1 MKEKILQAL
10 KTKYSNFGL
19 SEKAFDGVAENLSQ
33 TVKEE
38 ANIEAAVAGVEW
50 VLKTMQAESDRERG
64 AKAQLEAQL
73 EELKKKQSTKID
85 QPKEPAPKGEEVP
98 AWAKAILEENKA
110 LKEAFA
116 SLQTSSIS
124 KTRAESLE
132 SILEGTSEIFS
143 KATKSS
149 FELLKD
155 ADDEKFASWLENIKE
170 TAQED
175 VTRQASYVP
184 GSARSQ
190 KNPSDMPS
198 SSDVESAYKYL
209 KGE

>member
-1 MKEKILQAL
+1 MKKKILQAL
-10 KTKYSNFGL
+10 KTKYPNFGL
-19 SEKAFDGVAENLSQ
+19 SDKAFDGVAENLSQ

-50 VLKTMQAESDRERG
+50 MLKTIQAESDRERG
-64 AKAQLEAQL
+64 AKAQLEKEL
-73 EELKKKQSTKID
+73 EELKGKQPAKKD
-85 QPKEPAPKGEEVP
+85 EPKEPVPGGEEVP
-98 AWAKAILEENKA
+98 EWAKTILKESEA

-116 SLQTSSIS
+116 ALKTSSVS

-132 SILEGTSEIFS
+132 SILKGTSETFS

-155 ADDEKFASWLENIKE
+155 ADDEKFASWMENIKA

-184 GSARSQ
+184 GSGKKTETKVS
-190 KNPSDMPS
+190 
-198 SSDVESAYKYL
+198 EEEL
-209 KGE
+209 KTMAKML

>member
-38 ANIEAAVAGVEW
+38 ANIETAVAGVEW

-73 EELKKKQSTKID
+73 VELKKKQSGKKDKTK
-85 QPKEPAPKGEEVP
+85 ESTLEEEEAP
-98 AWAKAILEENKA
+98 AWAKTILEENKA
-110 LKEAFA
+110 LKEAFTN
-116 SLQTSSIS
+116 LQTSSIS

-132 SILEGTSEIFS
+132 SILKGTSETFS

-155 ADDEKFASWLENIKE
+155 ADDEKFSSWLENIKE

-184 GSARSQ
+184 GSGKKTETKVS
-190 KNPSDMPS
+190 
-198 SSDVESAYKYL
+198 EEEL
-209 KGE
+209 KTMAKML

>member
-64 AKAQLEAQL
+64 AKAQLEKQL
-73 EELKKKQSTKID
+73 EELKKKPTKED
-85 QPKEPAPKGEEVP
+85 ETKDTTQEEEAP
-98 AWAKAILEENKA
+98 AWAKTILEENKA
-110 LKEAFA
+110 LKEAFTN
-116 SLQTSSIS
+116 LQSSSIS

-132 SILEGTSEIFS
+132 SILKGTSETFS

-155 ADDEKFASWLENIKE
+155 ADDDKFSSWLENIKE

-198 SSDVESAYKYL
+198 SSDVENAYKYL

>member
-19 SEKAFDGVAENLSQ
+19 NEKAFDGVAENLSQ

-38 ANIEAAVAGVEW
+38 ANIESAVAGVEW
-50 VLKTMQAESDRERG
+50 VLKAIQAESDRERG
-64 AKAQLEAQL
+64 AKAQLEKQL
-73 EELKKKQSTKID
+73 EELKKKPTEEDETKD
-85 QPKEPAPKGEEVP
+85 TTQEGEAP

-110 LKEAFA
+110 LKEAFTN
-116 SLQTSSIS
+116 LQTSSIS

-132 SILEGTSEIFS
+132 SILKGTSETFS

-155 ADDEKFASWLENIKE
+155 ADDEKFSSWLENIKE

-184 GSARSQ
+184 GSGRTKIDAG
-190 KNPSDMPS
+190 DMPTD
-198 SSDVESAYKYL
+198 SDVENAYKYL

>member
-10 KTKYSNFGL
+10 KTKYPNFGL
-19 SEKAFDGVAENLSQ
+19 SDKAFDGVAENLSQ

-38 ANIEAAVAGVEW
+38 ANIETAVAGVEW
-50 VLKTMQAESDRERG
+50 MLKTMQAESDRERG
-64 AKAQLEAQL
+64 AKAQLEKQL
-73 EELKKKQSTKID
+73 EELKKKPTKED
-85 QPKEPAPKGEEVP
+85 ETKDTTQEEEVP

-110 LKEAFA
+110 FKETLAA
-116 SLQTSSIS
+116 LQTSSVS
-124 KTRAESLE
+124 KSRAESLE
-132 SILEGTSEIFS
+132 SILKGTSETFS

-155 ADDEKFASWLENIKE
+155 AEDEKFTSWLENIKA

-184 GSARSQ
+184 GSGRSS

-198 SSDVESAYKYL
+198 SSDVENAYKYL

>member
-19 SEKAFDGVAENLSQ
+19 SDKAFDGVAENLSQ

-38 ANIEAAVAGVEW
+38 ANIETAVAGVEW
-50 VLKTMQAESDRERG
+50 MLKTIQSESDRERG
-64 AKAQLEAQL
+64 AKAQLEKQL
-73 EELKKKQSTKID
+73 EELKKKKPTKKD
-85 QPKEPAPKGEEVP
+85 DPKEPAPEGEEIP
-98 AWAKAILEENKA
+98 EWAKAILEENKA
-110 LKEAFA
+110 FKETLTALK
-116 SLQTSSIS
+116 TSSIS

-132 SILEGTSEIFS
+132 SILKGTSETFS

-155 ADDEKFASWLENIKE
+155 ADDEKFTSWMENIKA

-184 GSARSQ
+184 GSGRSSN
-190 KNPSDMPS
+190 NPSDMPS
-198 SSDVESAYKYL
+198 SSEVENAYKYL

>member
-19 SEKAFDGVAENLSQ
+19 SDKAFDGVAENLSQ

-38 ANIEAAVAGVEW
+38 ANIETAVAGVEW
-50 VLKTMQAESDRERG
+50 MLKTIQSESDRERG
-64 AKAQLEAQL
+64 AKAQLEKQL
-73 EELKKKQSTKID
+73 EELKKKPTKKD
-85 QPKEPAPKGEEVP
+85 DLKEPAPEGEEIP
-98 AWAKAILEENKA
+98 EWAKAILEENKA
-110 LKEAFA
+110 FKETLTALK
-116 SLQTSSIS
+116 TSSIS

-132 SILEGTSEIFS
+132 SILKGTSETFS

-155 ADDEKFASWLENIKE
+155 ADDEKFTSWMGNIKE

-184 GSARSQ
+184 GSGRSS

-198 SSDVESAYKYL
+198 SSEVENAYKYL